1 MAKKLSPL
9 EDKKDS
15 VEAVVKK
22 AEEEERPKEEGKT
35 TEKLINHLPVLI
47 NNTIIFKF

>member
-1 MAKKLSPL
+1 MCRYELAEAEEVAKKLSPL

-22 AEEEERPKEEGKT
+22 AEEEEKPKEEGKT
-35 TEKLINHLPVLI
+35 TEKAGAH
-47 NNTIIFKF
+47 